1 MTTRVHP
8 FPSRTRKL
16 SSLVPTIL
24 GWRRPGKIGQR
35 LHSSLAQSVEHAA
48 VNRRVVCSSQTG
60 GAYSGKHLQFAGAF
74 LYFVHNDISAVMS
87 ADEMYELAK
96 FRAMEPILRRIVIIS
111 FFIRGSL
118 LSLHVNDTV
127 FRIWRFFLPLNAIP
141 H

>member
-16 SSLVPTIL
+16 SSFVPTIL

-60 GAYSGKHLQFAGAF
+60 GAEWKALAIAGAF
-74 LYFVHNDISAVMS
+74 LICSFVFGCTWCGGDFLLCIRIYCSFITDI
-87 ADEMYELAK
+87 
-96 FRAMEPILRRIVIIS
+96 IL
-111 FFIRGSL
+111 
-118 LSLHVNDTV
+118 
-127 FRIWRFFLPLNAIP
+127 
-141 H
+141 